1 MRTVTESGWGL
12 RSCRRSRQRPA
23 PRHPTRRRPFWCRPG
38 GRTRSGHSGLLLRPR
53 GTPWS
58 PPQLPPL
65 PWPLLSGCLASEARA
80 SARGWGSSRALPAG
94 SCLALQDAASPPQAG
109 VGTGLL
115 RRPPLPPWPLRLV
128 LGLLGAR
135 RGRGGPWA
143 RGPAALAPQ
152 SVAAFCLHRLARP
165 ISPRCRA
172 SGPPPLG
179 PAAGAKVHGGD
190 GAGGPHP
197 CRRGPVL
204 EVPAAGWGGRH
215 PA

>member
-1 MRTVTESGWGL
+1 MQAAVRTVTESGWGL

-94 SCLALQDAASPPQAG
+94 SCLALQDAASPPQAR

-115 RRPPLPPWPLRLV
+115 RRPPLPLWPLRLV

-135 RGRGGPWA
+135 RGRRRTLGSRA
-143 RGPAALAPQ
+143 RRP
-152 SVAAFCLHRLARP
+152 RLAVRGCVLP
-165 ISPRCRA
+165 SPTWLDPSA
-172 SGPPPLG
+172 
-179 PAAGAKVHGGD
+179 PAAGRLGRLPWVPLLEPRWTAGTGLVVHTHAD
-190 GAGGPHP
+190 MA
-197 CRRGPVL
+197 L
-204 EVPAAGWGGRH
+204 F
-215 PA
+215 